1 MGTNEIIK
9 EIKKLSV
16 TERLIVIEKTLK
28 TVKLESFENP
38 LKKAAD
44 LLYSD
49 YMNDKELIA
58 FTSLDFENF
67 YETK

>member
-16 TERLIVIEKTLK
+16 TERLVVIEKTLK
-28 TVKLESFENP
+28 TVKLDSFERP

-49 YMNDKELIA
+49 YKNNKDLTA
-58 FTSLDFENF
+58 FTSLDLDNF
-67 YETK
+67 YEAK

>member
-16 TERLIVIEKTLK
+16 AERLVVIEKTLK
-28 TVKLESFENP
+28 TVKLESLENP

-49 YMNDKELIA
+49 YKNNKELTA

-67 YETK
+67 YEAK